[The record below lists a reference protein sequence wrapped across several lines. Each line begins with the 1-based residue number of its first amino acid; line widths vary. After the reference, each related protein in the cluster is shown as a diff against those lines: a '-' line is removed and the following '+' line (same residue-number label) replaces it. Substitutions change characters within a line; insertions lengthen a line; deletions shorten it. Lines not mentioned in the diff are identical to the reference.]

1 MYVLCHSVL
10 TAHSYS
16 PQLKLQLRTR
26 RDAPEGMY
34 RGAAVVHLNTVY
46 CISHSSSIV
55 YRYHFKEDEWETHS
69 CCPHLK
75 SGLAVISEL
84 LTAIGGRKN
93 LTLKKTNKLV
103 SWRDRQWEEVF
114 SPMNTA
120 RYDHAVVSNDSYVIA
135 AGGANDEISVE
146 LFTIS
151 ANTWSTVTSLPQPLP
166 RITAAL
172 CDGCMYAMDD
182 YGYAFSIRL
191 SDLTKDVSRDQP
203 TLQSSWLTL
212 KCPAPSES
220 STLCAVTVNG
230 MMVAVAVGGSKENGI
245 PDKDIYKYS
254 VFSGKWIKVG
264 CMDTPRFLPI
274 VAVLPGDSIVVVG
287 GRSQAK
293 LSPISLFTT
302 VEVAF
307 LC

>member
-1 MYVLCHSVL
+1 ML

-16 PQLKLQLRTR
+16 PQLKLQWRTR
-26 RDAPEGMY
+26 KDAPEGMY

-46 CISHSSSIV
+46 CISHSSSTV
-55 YRYHFKEDEWETHS
+55 YRYHFKEDEWKTHS

-84 LTAIGGRKN
+84 LTAIGGRES

-103 SWRDRQWEEVF
+103 SWRDGQWEEVF
-114 SPMNTA
+114 SPMNAA

-135 AGGANDEISVE
+135 AGGVKDETSVE

-172 CDGCMYAMDD
+172 CDDCMYAMDN
-182 YGYAFSIRL
+182 YGYAFAIRL
-191 SDLTKDVSRDQP
+191 SDLTKDISRNQP

-230 MMVAVAVGGSKENGI
+230 TMVAVAVGGSKENGI